1 MTSRKEEL
9 KKDVP
14 DIVVDPSTNKR
25 YLKGKFLGKV
35 CYTLETV
42 LIISRQGFKY

>member
-9 KKDVP
+9 KKEIPDV
-14 DIVVDPSTNKR
+14 VVDPTTNKR

-35 CYTLETV
+35 MIEYL
-42 LIISRQGFKY
+42 KW

>member
-9 KKDVP
+9 KKEIPDVV
-14 DIVVDPSTNKR
+14 IDPASKKR

-35 CYTLETV
+35 
-42 LIISRQGFKY
+42 S